1 MPGSHVTK
9 VYTGEERCETCKYRG
24 PEFAPEKCSYSL
36 ITGRCRLC
44 PVENCAKYEEGERIK
59 VEAPE
64 VIEPSMDDG
73 DREFYD
79 YTVAQYRRRG
89 PERQPRFKYR

>member
-24 PEFAPEKCSYSL
+24 PEFDPEKCSYAI
-36 ITGRCRLC
+36 ITGKCRLC
-44 PVENCAKYEEGERIK
+44 PVVGCTKYVEGERIK
-59 VEAPE
+59 AEAPE
-64 VIEPSMDDG
+64 TVEPAVDEG
-73 DREFYD
+73 GREFYGYMVD
-79 YTVAQYRRRG
+79 QYRRRG